1 MLAEGEGV
9 LRRRILR
16 SEITKARS
24 ETVFVDGAF
33 VAARRARVS
42 VFDRGFQFGDA
53 LFETIRTYHGEPFAL
68 RAHLGRM
75 RTGARALGF
84 AIPWSETR
92 WHRTIRELLLRNRR
106 LDVDAAVRITVT
118 RGADGRSL
126 LPPRRP
132 KPTVVIALRAIDPRV
147 ARLRRR
153 GAAVVLVPF
162 HPGFGGLL
170 AATKTTDY
178 AAAIVATETAR
189 RRRAFEA
196 IYRLPDG
203 TLAEGATTNLFVV
216 ERGVLVT
223 PPIGAGILPGV
234 TRRTVLAL
242 ARRAGIPAR
251 EEAITERRLRR
262 ADEAFLT
269 ATTIELVP
277 IRAVDGRALRSSGG
291 PVTRRLRKLFCAAHP
306 PGDCVDED

>member
-1 MLAEGEGV
+1 VLAQGEGV
-9 LRRRILR
+9 LRRRIVKPPK
-16 SEITKARS
+16 EI
-24 ETVFVDGAF
+24 VFVDGAF
-33 VAARRARVS
+33 VAGERARVS

-68 RAHLGRM
+68 REHLRRM
-75 RTGARALGF
+75 KAGARALGF
-84 AIPWSETR
+84 AIPWSEAR
-92 WHRTIRELLLRNRR
+92 WRRAIRELLRRNRR
-106 LDVDAAVRITVT
+106 LDADAAVRITVT

-132 KPTVVIALRAIDPRV
+132 KPTVVIALRAIDPRL

-178 AAAIVATETAR
+178 AAAIVAKETAR

-216 ERGVLVT
+216 EKGVLLT

-234 TRRTVLAL
+234 TRRIVLDL

-251 EEAITERRLRR
+251 EEAVSERRLLR

-277 IRAVDGRALRSSGG
+277 IRSVDGRALRNAGG
-291 PVTRRLRKLFCAAHP
+291 PVTRRLQTLFGTAHP
-306 PGDCVDED
+306 PGGCVDED

>member
-1 MLAEGEGV
+1 MKAPGE
-9 LRRRILR
+9 I
-16 SEITKARS
+16 
-24 ETVFVDGAF
+24 VFVDGAF
-33 VAARRARVS
+33 VAAERARVS

-68 RAHLGRM
+68 RDHLQRM
-75 RTGARALGF
+75 KTGARALGF
-84 AIPWSETR
+84 AIAGSEAHWR
-92 WHRTIRELLLRNRR
+92 RTIGELLRRNRR
-106 LDVDAAVRITVT
+106 LGADAAVRITVT
-118 RGADGRSL
+118 RGPDGRSL
-126 LPPRRP
+126 LPPRHP
-132 KPTVVIALRAIDPRV
+132 KPTVVVALRPIDPRV

-178 AAAIVATETAR
+178 AAAIVAKEMAR

-216 ERGVLVT
+216 EKGILVT

-234 TRRTVLAL
+234 TRRTVLDL

-251 EEAITERRLRR
+251 EEAVTERRLLG
-262 ADEAFLT
+262 ADEALLT

-277 IRAVDGRALRSSGG
+277 IRSVDGRALRDAGG
-291 PVTRRLRKLFCAAHP
+291 VVTRRLQTLYCAAHP
-306 PGDCVDED
+306 PGDCIDED